1 MTACAFQLFFGK
13 LYTFFSVKW
22 VYLAAFS
29 LFEVGSVVCGAA
41 PNANALIVGR
51 AVAGLGAAGV
61 FSGAMLII
69 ALSVPLAKRP
79 IYSGLIGGMY
89 GIASVA
95 GPLLGGVF
103 TDHVSWR
110 WCKWM
115 TRFGPVSM
123 LTLNRLLHQPSPR
136 RHHHRIHPLLL
147 PQPQARPGRCPP
159 KLERQARTHGH

>member
-1 MTACAFQLFFGK
+1 M
-13 LYTFFSVKW
+13 KW

-41 PNANALIVGR
+41 PNSVALIIGR

-69 ALSVPLAKRP
+69 AASVPLAKRP

-89 GIASVA
+89 GIASVM

-110 WCKWM
+110 WWY
-115 TRFGPVSM
+115 V
-123 LTLNRLLHQPSPR
+123 Q
-136 RHHHRIHPLLL
+136 
-147 PQPQARPGRCPP
+147 
-159 KLERQARTHGH
+159 KLYHVTFNKH

>member
-1 MTACAFQLFFGK
+1 M
-13 LYTFFSVKW
+13 KW
-22 VYLAAFS
+22 VYLAAFG

-41 PNANALIVGR
+41 PNSVALIIGR

-69 ALSVPLAKRP
+69 AASVPLAKRP

-89 GIASVA
+89 GIASVM

-110 WCKWM
+110 WW
-115 TRFGPVSM
+115 
-123 LTLNRLLHQPSPR
+123 
-136 RHHHRIHPLLL
+136 
-147 PQPQARPGRCPP
+147 
-159 KLERQARTHGH
+159 